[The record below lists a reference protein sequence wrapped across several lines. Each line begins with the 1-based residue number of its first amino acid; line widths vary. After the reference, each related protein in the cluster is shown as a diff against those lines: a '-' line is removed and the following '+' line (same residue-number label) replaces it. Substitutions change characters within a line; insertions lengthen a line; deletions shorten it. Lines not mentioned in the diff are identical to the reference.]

1 MMQTFIDTLSFDILK
16 KIIHL
21 PPNYPKILLKRIE
34 KKHYRSEK
42 RSNT

>member
-1 MMQTFIDTLSFDILK
+1 MQAFTYTLGFDILK

-21 PPNYPKILLKRIE
+21 PHNYPKILVKRIK
-34 KKHYRSEK
+34 KKHYRGEK